1 MLYKSY
7 DLMSLFL
14 ENMKND
20 TYCIIEKYDY
30 EKPMKWAVYGFMRFY
45 TDDDLNTI
53 RILLGIRYG
62 LLLCKL
68 SYGDMHSILERVTD
82 KVIWYMEGVRFCV
95 AALEN

>member
-1 MLYKSY
+1 
-7 DLMSLFL
+7 MSLFL

-53 RILLGIRYG
+53 RILLGI
-62 LLLCKL
+62 
-68 SYGDMHSILERVTD
+68 
-82 KVIWYMEGVRFCV
+82 
-95 AALEN
+95 